1 MDDVRDD
8 VIIAHRFETDPHVF
22 GVWHKYFDST
32 FVIAACILMLT
43 ALVIY
48 VVHRYRLTRVL
59 WGFRQ
64 SSFTIPPMFSITQRN
79 VVFLRATSQLE
90 NNQQVSN
97 HVSTCASEGVLPS
110 PWLETLHTFFVG
122 ASLQMETIECDIQM
136 MRRGCSVFVFL
147 FSLFFF
153 LVLQFSIQTH
163 YYVYAHIYSS
173 IS

>member
-64 SSFTIPPMFSITQRN
+64 SSFMIRPIFSITRRN
-79 VVFLRATSQLE
+79 VVFLYATSQLE
-90 NNQQVSN
+90 NNQQLSN

-110 PWLETLHTFFVG
+110 SWLETLHTSFVG
-122 ASLQMETIECDIQM
+122 ASLQMEKIECDIQM

-147 FSLFFF
+147 FFCFFF
-153 LVLQFSIQTH
+153 FGVTVFYILTIMTML
-163 YYVYAHIYSS
+163 IY
-173 IS
+173 IVA

>member
-1 MDDVRDD
+1 MDD

-32 FVIAACILMLT
+32 FVIATCILMLT
-43 ALVIY
+43 AFVIY

-97 HVSTCASEGVLPS
+97 HVSMCASEGVLPP
-110 PWLETLHTFFVG
+110 PWLETQHTPFVG

-136 MRRGCSVFVFL
+136 MRRGCSVFVYL
-147 FSLFFF
+147 FYLFFF
-153 LVLQFSIQTH
+153 WCYSFLYRLTIMSML
-163 YYVYAHIYSS
+163 IY
-173 IS
+173 IVA